1 MKTYLENAQEVT
13 AINTVRAIIEKYQ
26 VANLVNPKHEVRLF
40 LLHNRFDM
48 RTQKD
53 YDDTQFDRL
62 WIEGTSPKG
71 LFFDNGYDD
80 TGTVLW
86 YFNEKFM
93 YKDYSL
99 FVVVINKIDEDTY
112 KSVIT
117 KTINLNTL
125 SEVYLAIDL

>member
-26 VANLVNPKHEVRLF
+26 VGNLVNPKHEVKLF
-40 LLHNRFDM
+40 LLDNRFDM
-48 RTQKD
+48 RTQED
-53 YDDTQFDRL
+53 YYDTNFERL
-62 WIEGTSPKG
+62 WIEGTSPRG
-71 LFFDNGYDD
+71 LFFDNGCEDS
-80 TGTVLW
+80 GTVLW
-86 YFNEKFM
+86 YFDEKFI

-99 FVVVINKIDEDTY
+99 FVVVINKIDEGNY
-112 KSVIT
+112 KRVIT